1 MTTEVFPP
9 GGHDRRVTL
18 TVAGIVFMLLLD
30 GSILNTSLPSIA
42 RALSVPPL
50 DLSAT
55 VTVYLLAAA
64 AMLPMSAW
72 LGARFGLRRVFI
84 VSIALF
90 TLASLACGFTQNAGQ
105 LVVARALQGLGG
117 GLMLPVGR
125 TLALRRARSQD
136 IIGVTALLTWP
147 ALFAPV
153 LGPPL
158 GGLITT
164 YASWRW
170 NFLLNVPLGA
180 LAIAVLMR
188 LVAPDRPAERPP
200 LDVPGA
206 CGSVAGLMLL
216 IGGLEWLA
224 HAQAGARAGAG
235 LCTLAGIA
243 SLAWTVRHLRRTP
256 HPLISLAPFERQT
269 FAVATAAGGTF
280 ASMAMQST
288 PFLLPLMFQLGLG
301 HDAVQAGALLLPYFL
316 GNLGMKS
323 VTTPILVRF
332 GFRRVMVVSAA
343 CNAIAIAAFAAAGP
357 DTPWAVLVAWLAL
370 AGCTRSMLLT
380 AINTLA
386 FAELPPAQRGAAST
400 LSAISTQMS
409 NAMGVACGA
418 LLLGVSQAAHAHPAL
433 TLGDFRLAFLA
444 MGALCAGTVVQFWR
458 LPHDAGS
465 DMTHGARVPQRST

>member
-30 GSILNTSLPSIA
+30 GTILNTSLPSIA
-42 RALSVPPL
+42 RALRVPPL

-55 VTVYLLAAA
+55 VTVYLLAAVA
-64 AMLPMSAW
+64 VLPMSAW
-72 LGARFGLRRVFI
+72 LGARFGVRRVFI
-84 VSIALF
+84 LSIALF
-90 TLASLACGFTQNAGQ
+90 TLASLACGCTQNAGQ
-105 LVVARALQGLGG
+105 LVAARAFQGLGG

-235 LCTLAGIA
+235 LCTLSGIA

-288 PFLLPLMFQLGLG
+288 PFLLPLMFQLALG
-301 HDAVQAGALLLPYFL
+301 RDAVQAGALLLPYFL

-343 CNAIAIAAFAAAGP
+343 FNAIAIAGFAAAGP
-357 DTPWAVLVAWLAL
+357 DTPWPALAAWLVF

-386 FAELPPAQRGAAST
+386 FAELPPAQRGAASALT
-400 LSAISTQMS
+400 AISAQMAS
-409 NAMGVACGA
+409 AMGVACGA
-418 LLLGVSQAAHAHPAL
+418 LLLAVSQAAHEHPAL

-444 MGALCAGTVVQFWR
+444 MGAVCAGTVVQFWR

-465 DMTHGARVPQRST
+465 DVTHGARASRRRA